1 MSKTKRMKFPYGI
14 SSASAF
20 RWECFRRIS
29 AVQERRGPDVGA
41 AALIRLVDAELAA
54 IERATAEHERREAEA
69 ARE

>member
-1 MSKTKRMKFPYGI
+1 MSKTEKMKFPYGI

-41 AALIRLVDAELAA
+41 AALVRLVDAELAA
-54 IERATAEHERREAEA
+54 IEHATEEFARRETEA
-69 ARE
+69 TRD